1 MFCPKCGT
9 DLKEM
14 GGVFCPKCGSKL
26 PSNVSSEMGQQSNGT
41 ENQRYDAYGQ
51 SSETTVLT
59 NYPIYHHDQ
68 QAGADTKRNPT
79 SQDVHYDATR
89 YNGAPN
95 QGYQYHPVG
104 ASNTVNVSAVCDLP
118 MRWYKFIIYVQLF
131 LYAVVSLGNTAMI
144 FTGTALGG
152 SEYAELAY
160 AFFPGLKPL
169 MLFVGVATLVLAVF
183 AIVVRQWLA
192 SYKFK
197 GILGLYG
204 LNIATTVVNL
214 ISAFG
219 VASIVGGQI
228 QPTSVSS
235 AISGVVLLVINM
247 KYFSRRRHLFQ

>member
-9 DLKEM
+9 DLQEM
-14 GGVFCPKCGSKL
+14 NGIFCPKCGSRL
-26 PSNVSSEMGQQSNGT
+26 PTNTPSGVGQQPNGT
-41 ENQRYDAYGQ
+41 DHQQYHGYGQ
-51 SSETTVLT
+51 SGETTVLT
-59 NYPIYHHDQ
+59 DYPNYHYNQ
-68 QAGADTKRNPT
+68 QAGADINRNPAP
-79 SQDVHYDATR
+79 QDLHYDAMPN
-89 YNGAPN
+89 NGASN
-95 QGYQYHPVG
+95 QGYQYHPAG
-104 ASNTVNVSAVCDLP
+104 ATNTMNASAVCDLP

-131 LYAVVSLGNTAMI
+131 LYAVVSLGNAAMI

-152 SEYAELAY
+152 SEYAEMAY

-169 MLFVGVATLVLAVF
+169 MLFVGVVTLVLAVF

-197 GILGLYG
+197 GVLGLYG
-204 LNIATTVVNL
+204 LNIMTAVVNL

-219 VASIVGGQI
+219 VVSIVGGQL

-235 AISGVVLLVINM
+235 AISGVILLLINM

>member
-14 GGVFCPKCGSKL
+14 DGVFCPKCGSKL
-26 PSNVSSEMGQQSNGT
+26 PSHTSSGMGQQSNGT

-51 SSETTVLT
+51 SAETTVLT
-59 NYPIYHHDQ
+59 DHPIYHHDQ
-68 QAGADTKRNPT
+68 QAGAGINCNHAP
-79 SQDVHYDATR
+79 QDFRYDAER
-89 YNGAPN
+89 YNGATN
-95 QGYQYHPVG
+95 QEYQYHPDG
-104 ASNTVNVSAVCDLP
+104 ASNIVNASAVCDLP

-131 LYAVVSLGNTAMI
+131 LYAVVSLGNAAMI

-152 SEYAELAY
+152 SEYTELAY

-169 MLFVGVATLVLAVF
+169 MLFVGVATLVLAVW

-197 GILGLYG
+197 GVLGLYG
-204 LNIATTVVNL
+204 LNIVTTVVNL

-219 VASIVGGQI
+219 VVSIVGEQL

-235 AISGVVLLVINM
+235 AISGIVLLLINM